1 MSTPPSYTKLLNVT
15 SSQSAFQTARDQNPA
30 LLTEQDSDGNTLVH
44 HAAKI
49 GLSMGSSRA
58 HAILTLLFSASEIN
72 LDIRNNDGNTAVHLA
87 AIYSYERT
95 TFTTVFPIFIV
106 EAERRQFDFGTP
118 GDRGYTVLHFATRIT
133 YEHMWTGRG
142 DNLRHI
148 LNNVNNP
155 GLNVLSRS
163 GATPMYYAIIDG
175 HFALAHQLLDAGANP
190 LLCSSVDRAPL
201 TAIDDII
208 KQLNDVL
215 TEENRAEFHERVQKS
230 LTELTSL
237 KNRVV
242 TIMKEKSM
250 VEVKKNSFVIAQSV
264 RTQTGFFATLPAAQE
279 ITSTIAAMTGNAL
292 ALSFDELRD
301 EAHQEIIDS
310 AYGEGSPFSPNG

>member
-190 LLCSSVDRAPL
+190 LLCSL
-201 TAIDDII
+201 
-208 KQLNDVL
+208 
-215 TEENRAEFHERVQKS
+215 S
-230 LTELTSL
+230 L
-237 KNRVV
+237 
-242 TIMKEKSM
+242 IH
-250 VEVKKNSFVIAQSV
+250 I
-264 RTQTGFFATLPAAQE
+264 
-279 ITSTIAAMTGNAL
+279 
-292 ALSFDELRD
+292 
-301 EAHQEIIDS
+301 
-310 AYGEGSPFSPNG
+310 